1 MMDKVT
7 CTNTVTGV
15 VSIVAQEVWT
25 LGAIT
30 FAPKDAKGHTT
41 MQTVRLMEDTDL
53 GQSDMDF
60 IMW

>member
-25 LGAIT
+25 HGTIT
-30 FAPKDAKGHTT
+30 FAPKDAKKHTT
-41 MQTVRLMEDTDL
+41 IHMVRLMEDTNLD
-53 GQSDMDF
+53 QSAMEF
-60 IMW
+60 ILW